1 MSVILVT
8 VGLVFGAYL
17 YQPLWFDSGPYTHV
31 SSHEALADCEK
42 AKMGDPNA
50 ICANGELYAK
60 DGKVETVKVNDFVF
74 TIDKQDSTDTTM
86 KSHWSE

>member
-17 YQPLWFDSGPYTHV
+17 YQPLWFDNGPYHYV

-42 AKMGDPNA
+42 AKAGNPQA
-50 ICANGELYAK
+50 VCANGELYLKK
-60 DGKVETVKVNDFVF
+60 DDVSKTEKSN
-74 TIDKQDSTDTTM
+74 STDTTINP
-86 KSHWSE
+86 HWNK